1 MEHYDW
7 LFIGLGNPKPEYFK
21 NRHNIGWSVIT
32 KFMQKYNLDFF
43 DKTRSYKIANIRLA
57 NNNILLA
64 LPLTYMNLSG
74 EAALKLI
81 SKYKIPIEKL
91 VILVD
96 EYNFPLGK
104 IHLKQGGSDGG
115 HNGVA
120 SIIEKLNN
128 PNFIRLRL
136 GIGKNFGPGELVDYV
151 LSDFNNEEFEAVEVM
166 QSKAIDAINHLVT
179 KGYSRAASD
188 INSGKLWL
196 PNSSTS
202 NDKLITKNIIK
213 ENNSN

>member
-1 MEHYDW
+1 MEHFDW
-7 LFIGLGNPKPEYFK
+7 LFIGLGNPKPKYFN

-32 KFMQKYNLDFF
+32 KFLQKNNIDFF
-43 DKTRSYKIANIRLA
+43 EQTRSYKVAKNRIADK
-57 NNNILLA
+57 NILFA

-81 SKYKIPIEKL
+81 AKYKIKIENF

-120 SIIEKLNN
+120 SIIENLNT
-128 PNFIRLRL
+128 PNFLRLRL
-136 GIGKNFGPGELVDYV
+136 GIGKNFGQGELVDYV
-151 LSDFNNEEFEAVEVM
+151 LSDFSDDEISEVENM
-166 QSKAIDAINHLVT
+166 QNKAIDAIIHLVKT
-179 KGYSRAASD
+179 NYSRAASD
-188 INSGKLWL
+188 INSQKLWDTNPEL
-196 PNSSTS
+196 
-202 NDKLITKNIIK
+202 KIHKNNVDFDNKI
-213 ENNSN
+213 

>member
-1 MEHYDW
+1 MEHFNW
-7 LFIGLGNPKPEYFK
+7 LFIGLGNPKPKYFN

-32 KFMQKYNLDFF
+32 KFLQKNNIDFF
-43 DKTRSYKIANIRLA
+43 EQTRSYKVAKNRIADK
-57 NNNILLA
+57 NILFA

-81 SKYKIPIEKL
+81 AKYKIKIENL

-120 SIIEKLNN
+120 SIIENLNN
-128 PNFIRLRL
+128 PNFLRLRL
-136 GIGKNFGPGELVDYV
+136 GIGKNFGQGELVDYV
-151 LSDFNNEEFEAVEVM
+151 LSDFSDDEINEVENM
-166 QSKAIDAINHLVT
+166 QNKAIDAIIHLVKT
-179 KGYSRAASD
+179 NYSRAASD
-188 INSGKLWL
+188 INSQKLWDTNPEL
-196 PNSSTS
+196 
-202 NDKLITKNIIK
+202 KIHKNNADFDNKI
-213 ENNSN
+213 